1 MDACPDVSF
10 DGSDDVGSTGAVR
23 NISNDSHERRNI
35 CNDSH
40 EREVIA
46 NLENR
51 LEMFQEGRLDCSI
64 SRTHQVVTS
73 LDRIVVNFPYLQA
86 LSLRGQKIRNL
97 QPLCSLLSLRDLDI
111 ASNDIHD
118 ISDLCGCLLLQRL
131 DLSNNRIKELPAVVN
146 NLAMLRI
153 LLLSRNRISFL
164 TTFDV
169 LTSLPSLVEISVA
182 GNPVCRLVNCQEHI
196 LGVLRHVKII
206 DGTPVLE
213 TQRQSATI
221 QSAMR

>member
-164 TTFDV
+164 TSFDA

-182 GNPVCRLVNCQEHI
+182 GNPVCRLVNCKEHI